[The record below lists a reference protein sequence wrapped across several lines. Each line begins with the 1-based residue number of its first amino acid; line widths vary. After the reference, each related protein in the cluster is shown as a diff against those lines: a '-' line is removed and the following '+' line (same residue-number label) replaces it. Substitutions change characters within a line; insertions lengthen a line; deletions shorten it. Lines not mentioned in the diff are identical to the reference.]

1 MIKREYSSMAIVV
14 YKNKVLYTIENI
26 FGQERISLPKGH
38 IEKGENIIQCAIR
51 ECKEETGVTLNTK
64 EFVVKFAP
72 YQYRFDLPNTKI
84 KIIKKV
90 YPYLFMI
97 KDLKSIQISE
107 KNILKADYLNIDE
120 LIDIATFDNV
130 KSILIKTKRY
140 LNI

>member
-1 MIKREYSSMAIVV
+1 MAIVV

-72 YQYRFDLPNTKI
+72 YQYRFALPNTKI
-84 KIIKKV
+84 KTIKKV